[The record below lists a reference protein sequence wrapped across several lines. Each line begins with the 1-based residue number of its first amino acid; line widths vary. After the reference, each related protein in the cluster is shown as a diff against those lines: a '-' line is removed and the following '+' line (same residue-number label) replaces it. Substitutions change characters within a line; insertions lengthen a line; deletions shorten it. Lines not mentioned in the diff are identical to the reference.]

1 MPSTVS
7 LYISDTMEREAIKLY
22 LEQLLGQKMKERHVR
37 AIGVNAGYHGLP
49 KIFIEEGKSYSDLE
63 PGAPRERV
71 IAIFEAAFF
80 CVCTASRGAGEDM
93 PYLFHRQDVFHVEY
107 K

>member
-1 MPSTVS
+1 V
-7 LYISDTMEREAIKLY
+7 EREKIKKY
-22 LEQLLGQKMKERHVR
+22 LEQLLGQKMKDRHVR

-49 KIFIEEGKSYSDLE
+49 KMLIEEGKSYRDLE
-63 PGAPRERV
+63 PGAPGERV

-80 CVCTASRGAGEDM
+80 CVCTVSRGAGEGM
-93 PYLFHRQDVFHVEY
+93 PYLFHRRDVYKVEY